1 MSGVILLVSLLMIIN
16 LYFPAHHCVTED
28 LSPPRSNHH
37 LMSVASPGSHLTQL
51 IVFKNWTQDTV
62 WHTEGGEGNIFS
74 SSTRGTQKGNKL
86 KGSGKLLKW
95 KLFNFLQL
103 AQGATSLAAGPSK
116 QLQQCELHFVTELQ
130 CLVTRLVTVVTCHAV
145 SRDASCCL
153 PSHRSLF
160 SYLSVWGSETP
171 SYKFASGH

>member
-62 WHTEGGEGNIFS
+62 WHTEGGEGNIFFFFNPRHTKGQQTERQWKVIEVKVIQL
-74 SSTRGTQKGNKL
+74 STAGTRRYVT
-86 KGSGKLLKW
+86 GSRAFKAVAAVWAAFCDRAAVSCDAARDSCDMSRSLSWRKLL
-95 KLFNFLQL
+95 
-103 AQGATSLAAGPSK
+103 S
-116 QLQQCELHFVTELQ
+116 
-130 CLVTRLVTVVTCHAV
+130 
-145 SRDASCCL
+145 

-160 SYLSVWGSETP
+160 SYLSVWGSETL